1 MTTFGMKTQLKH
13 HLAGFGLSC
22 TLAMAVHAQTVSK
35 LNEGVGAGR
44 GYTNPGAALAKNS
57 DAPSAQVLAQ
67 QAGDRTTQIPT
78 IASPPKFPSVAAMPM
93 SKTPIDTDS
102 AINPMTGKSFSE
114 ERLTRLL
121 NANKLLTDIARQQ
134 VAQAQLQ
141 TELELTGDRRQ
152 AEAAKIRSEV
162 INVIPKTLVPARDSL
177 KAGEE
182 LVPGGARRAPNID
195 AANLPSSSPIPQGMA
210 PMPGQTA
217 QEAASGSI
225 RIGRDTL
232 QVQSAYIGNPAR
244 VIYVDSQPVGVK
256 FSATSINTSTN
267 TSAIP
272 GISNMASQP
281 TAVNSNPINTP
292 YPPNFIPSP
301 LQR

>member
-1 MTTFGMKTQLKH
+1 MTRFCMNPQFKKL
-13 HLAGFGLSC
+13 LMGFGLGC
-22 TLAMAVHAQTVSK
+22 TCALAVHAQSPSK
-35 LNEGVGAGR
+35 TNEGGGAGR
-44 GYTNPGAALAKNS
+44 GFTIPGSELAKHSNPPAS
-57 DAPSAQVLAQ
+57 QGLYPQGSEKSYNLPPVAPA
-67 QAGDRTTQIPT
+67 
-78 IASPPKFPSVAAMPM
+78 PKLPSVAAMPM

-121 NANKLLTDIARQQ
+121 NANKLVTDIARQQ

-162 INVIPKTLVPARDSL
+162 INVIPKTLVPTRDSL

-182 LVPGGARRAPNID
+182 LVPGAARRSANVD
-195 AANLPSSSPIPQGMA
+195 AANLSSASPAPQGTA
-210 PMPGQTA
+210 PVSVPVV

-232 QVQSAYIGNPAR
+232 QAQSAYQGNPAR
-244 VIYVDSQPVGVK
+244 IVYVDAQAVGAK
-256 FSATSINTSTN
+256 SSSPGTA
-267 TSAIP
+267 AMP
-272 GISNMASQP
+272 GIAPIASQP
-281 TAVNSNPINTP
+281 NAINANVINTTP
-292 YPPNFIPSP
+292 YPPNFVPSP